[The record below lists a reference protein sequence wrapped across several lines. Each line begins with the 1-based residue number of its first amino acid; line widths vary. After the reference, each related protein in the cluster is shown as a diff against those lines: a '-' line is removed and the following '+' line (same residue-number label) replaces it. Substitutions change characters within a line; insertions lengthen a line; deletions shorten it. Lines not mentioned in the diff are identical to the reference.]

1 MTISSNRSPYHDLP
15 RSAFWRTGVQE
26 QRAETI
32 ADLYRR
38 KFDITRSTKIGTAG
52 SCFAQRV
59 TRHLRER
66 GFCVIDHEPSPPG
79 LRPDEAASFGYGLY
93 SARYANIYTARHLR
107 QLIAEAFRAF
117 VPADAIWQKGERYH
131 DAMRPSV
138 EPTGLLSPEAV
149 LDQRQYHL
157 RQVRQVVLNAE
168 VFVFTLGMTE
178 AWIHAPSGTVY
189 PTAPG
194 VISGR
199 YDPAI
204 HQFRNFGFREIYDD
218 LRAFFA
224 LAKRHNPG
232 LKLVLT
238 VSPVPMTAT
247 ASGHHVLS
255 ATIYTKSVLRAVAGQ
270 LQDEEPDIDYFPG
283 YEIVTKTLY
292 EGRFFEENA
301 RTVRAEG
308 VAAAMKPFVSWD
320 DVDGKPFPPDSIQA
334 EGAGRNQAAASAED
348 VECED
353 VLLDAFVQ

>member
-1 MTISSNRSPYHDLP
+1 VTNSGSHSPYDHLP
-15 RSAFWRTGVQE
+15 RSAFWRTGVQA
-26 QRAETI
+26 QPAEAI

-38 KFDITRSTKIGTAG
+38 KFEITPSTKIATAG

-66 GFCVIDHEPSPPG
+66 GFCVIDQEPAPPG
-79 LRPDEAASFGYGLY
+79 LRPEEAAIFGYGLY

-107 QLIAEAFRAF
+107 QLTAEAFDAF
-117 VPADAIWQKGERYH
+117 QPADAIWRKGDRYY

-149 LDQRQYHL
+149 SDHRRYHL
-157 RQVRQVVLNAE
+157 RQVRQVILSAE

-178 AWIHAPSGTVY
+178 AWIHAPTGTVY

-194 VISGR
+194 VISGC

-204 HQFRNFGFREIYDD
+204 HQFKNFGFQEIYDD
-218 LRAFFA
+218 LRAFFS
-224 LAKRHNPG
+224 LAKRHNPS
-232 LKLVLT
+232 LKIVLT

-255 ATIYTKSVLRAVAGQ
+255 ATIYSKSVLRAVAGQ
-270 LQDEEPDIDYFPG
+270 LQDEESDIDYFPG

-308 VAAAMKPFVSWD
+308 VAAAMKPFLSCNGAD
-320 DVDGKPFPPDSIQA
+320 ENSRRLDPPHKT
-334 EGAGRNQAAASAED
+334 GATGDEPTRSAED
-348 VECED
+348 VQCED
-353 VLLDAFVQ
+353 ILLDALVQ

>member
-1 MTISSNRSPYHDLP
+1 VAILDNQSPYNDLP
-15 RSAFWRTGVQE
+15 RSAFWRTGVQD
-26 QRAETI
+26 QPAEAI

-38 KFDITRSTKIGTAG
+38 KFEITRSTKIATAG

-66 GFCVIDHEPSPPG
+66 GFCIIDQEPPPPG
-79 LRPDEAASFGYGLY
+79 LRPEEAASFGYGLY

-107 QLIAEAFRAF
+107 QLVAEAFRAF
-117 VPADAIWQKGERYH
+117 QPVDAIWQKGERYH

-138 EPTGLLSPEAV
+138 EPAGLLSPEAV
-149 LDQRQYHL
+149 TDHRQYHL
-157 RQVRQVVLNAE
+157 SQVRRVILNAE

-218 LRAFFA
+218 IRAFFA

-255 ATIYTKSVLRAVAGQ
+255 ATIYSKSVLRAVAGQ
-270 LQDEEPDIDYFPG
+270 LQDEEPDIDYFPS

-301 RTVRAEG
+301 RTVRPEG

-320 DVDGKPFPPDSIQA
+320 DADETAGQPGSAQKAGDSGAAPPRA
-334 EGAGRNQAAASAED
+334 TED